1 MFRIRRV
8 YDDLVP
14 LNRKVIGLVQE
25 SLRQRFPDMPEAERR
40 RLPDQLR
47 HPLRYGYH
55 TMLFVADDPKGTLK
69 GFAILLY
76 FPEQRFCYLDYISA
90 ARFHTG
96 RGFGSALYQRV
107 REEARALEV
116 AGLFFECR
124 TEEAAGDVRRNRA
137 RLRFY
142 EYFGA
147 RPIVG
152 TRYDAR
158 LPGEKG
164 PPHFLLFD
172 DLDAGR
178 PLRRSAA
185 RRIVRTL
192 LRKRYPRYASPAAV
206 ERIVDSF
213 ADDPVRLRE
222 PRYGANKTAPPIEQR
237 VPRDKR
243 IALVIND
250 QHVIHHIRERGYV
263 EAPVRIATI
272 KRELDKT
279 ELFETVP
286 IRRFGE
292 RYLQAVHDV
301 HLIRYLREMRM
312 VLRDQKTF
320 YPEVFPERQSTRRPR
335 ISTDHAGYYCI
346 DTYTPLTPE
355 VYAVARRAV
364 DCALTAAAKVV
375 EGSHLAY
382 ALVRPP
388 GHHAERRV
396 FGGYCYFNSAACAAQ
411 LLSEQG
417 RVAMLDIDHH
427 HGNGQ
432 EDIFARRSDVLTIS
446 LHGDPAFA
454 YPFFSGARDERGRG
468 QGRGYTIN
476 YPLPERLDGERYC
489 KTLAKALREVRR
501 YAPEFLVVPLGLD
514 IAKGDPTGTWSL
526 LSKDFEHIGRMIG
539 ALQLPTVVVQ
549 EGGYNNRNL
558 GINARRF
565 FRGLWERAFGL

>member
-25 SLRQRFPDMPEAERR
+25 SLRQHFPDMPEAERR

-124 TEEAAGDVRRNRA
+124 TEAAAGDVRRNRA

-147 RPIVG
+147 RPIVD
-152 TRYDAR
+152 TRYDAQ

-192 LRKRYPRYASPAAV
+192 LRKRYPRYATAASV
-206 ERIVDSF
+206 ERIVASF

-222 PRYGANKTAPPIEQR
+222 PRYEASKSAPPIER
-237 VPRDKR
+237 TVPRDKR

-250 QHVIHHIRERGYV
+250 QHVIHHIKERGYV

-292 RYLQAVHDV
+292 RYLQAVHDI

-320 YPEVFPERQSTRRPR
+320 YP
-335 ISTDHAGYYCI
+335 
-346 DTYTPLTPE
+346 
-355 VYAVARRAV
+355 
-364 DCALTAAAKVV
+364 
-375 EGSHLAY
+375 
-382 ALVRPP
+382 
-388 GHHAERRV
+388 
-396 FGGYCYFNSAACAAQ
+396 
-411 LLSEQG
+411 
-417 RVAMLDIDHH
+417 
-427 HGNGQ
+427 
-432 EDIFARRSDVLTIS
+432 
-446 LHGDPAFA
+446 
-454 YPFFSGARDERGRG
+454 
-468 QGRGYTIN
+468 
-476 YPLPERLDGERYC
+476 
-489 KTLAKALREVRR
+489 
-501 YAPEFLVVPLGLD
+501 
-514 IAKGDPTGTWSL
+514 
-526 LSKDFEHIGRMIG
+526 
-539 ALQLPTVVVQ
+539 
-549 EGGYNNRNL
+549 
-558 GINARRF
+558 
-565 FRGLWERAFGL
+565 